1 MNVLIVNSSNIYG
14 GGEYFTEKLTSS
26 LGKKG
31 IRVFTAC
38 KKNSP
43 LHVKLEQ
50 SGIKCFGLNFPEK
63 GAGQLLENI
72 KALKKI
78 LNVEKI
84 DIIHSNTGYDRTAS
98 GFASAA
104 TSAIHI
110 TNCHSLESLS
120 HNLTHYIR
128 NRYFTS
134 HFIADGDSIRERL
147 ISENNIP
154 PGKIT
159 TVYNGIEPKEMRR
172 DITLRNKIRA
182 EFGIRENE
190 VLIGS
195 VGRLV
200 EFKGYKYLLSA
211 FKILIEHKP
220 DLKLIIVGDGELR
233 KSLELQAETLQINNK
248 IIFAGFREDLQAL
261 YSAFDIYVNSS
272 LKNGGELFPFTILY
286 AMAAEVP
293 IVAADSGD
301 IAKIIENNFNGFIIE
316 EKSPIRIS
324 EKLMDLILNQNLRI
338 KFSERSLMKLK
349 NDFTQN
355 LMVENIIKIYEILLL
370 K

>member
-14 GGEYFTEKLTSS
+14 GGEYFTEKLASS
-26 LGKKG
+26 LGKYN
-31 IRVFTAC
+31 IRVFTSC

-43 LHVKLEQ
+43 LHAKLEQ

-63 GAGQLLENI
+63 GAGKLWENI

-78 LNVEKI
+78 LRDEKI

-98 GFASAA
+98 GFASAG
-104 TSAIHI
+104 TQAIHI

-120 HNLTHYIR
+120 HNITHYIR
-128 NRYFTS
+128 NKYFTG
-134 HFIADGDSIRERL
+134 HFIADGDSIRDRL

-159 TVYNGIEPKEMRR
+159 IVYNGIEPEEMRR
-172 DITLRNKIRA
+172 DTSLRNKIRA
-182 EFGIRENE
+182 EFGIREKE
-190 VLIGS
+190 VLIGT

-200 EFKGYKYLLSA
+200 EFKGYRYLLSA
-211 FKILIEHKP
+211 FKILLEQTP
-220 DLKLIIVGDGELR
+220 DLKLLIVGDGELR
-233 KSLELQAETLQINNK
+233 KALEKQSETLQINNK

-272 LKNGGELFPFTILY
+272 VKNGGELFPFTILY

-293 IVAADSGD
+293 VVATDAGD
-301 IAKIIENNFNGFIIE
+301 ISKIIENNYNGFTVE
-316 EKSPIRIS
+316 EKSPIKIAD
-324 EKLMDLILNQNLRI
+324 KLMDLILSQNLR
-338 KFSERSLMKLK
+338 KEFSERGLIKLR
-349 NDFTQN
+349 NEYTLN
-355 LMVENIIKIYEILLL
+355 LMVEKIITIYENALL